1 MGILILLLILF
12 PPGRFCRPGD
22 GSLNPPSPTV
32 TEMRK
37 KASEKPEPPPRP
49 WSLRLSAG
57 FTLNGGNTQAGILNG
72 GHQFSLR
79 MKRWTYK
86 SSGEFFYG
94 RSQGDTISN
103 KGKWENA
110 LSSSLSQ
117 AFNLYSEASLDYDHF
132 SGTDLRTLFGLGAQW
147 VFSDTTRNKT
157 NLASSING
165 ELVSNRGDVPNTR
178 AIRFHF
184 TFQTDRQF
192 SSTLKTGLK
201 SILSTRFRAPFREY
215 RLENQAYLSV
225 MMRQPLWLS
234 IKALSR
240 YEHQPVAD
248 TIKKHDF
255 SLITALE
262 MSL

>member
-1 MGILILLLILF
+1 MLL
-12 PPGRFCRPGD
+12 PPGLSNRPGGD
-22 GSLNPPSPTV
+22 LLPASAPTV
-32 TEMRK
+32 TEIRK
-37 KASEKPEPPPRP
+37 KASEKPESKPRP
-49 WSLRLSAG
+49 WSLRMSAG
-57 FTLNGGNTQAGILNG
+57 FTLSSGNTRAGILNG

-94 RSQGDTISN
+94 RSQGATISN
-103 KGKWENA
+103 KGKWENT
-110 LSSSLSQ
+110 LSSSLSN

-132 SGTDLRTLFGLGAQW
+132 SGTDLRTLVGLGAQW

-165 ELVSNRGDVPNTR
+165 ELVKNRGDVPDTR

-192 SSTLKTGLK
+192 SETLKTGLK
-201 SILSTRFRAPFREY
+201 SILSTRFRAPLREY

-240 YEHQPVAD
+240 YEHQPVSAD
-248 TIKKHDF
+248 LKKHDI